1 MVDENTQMLCSHDM
15 SQSEDKMSQTNRQ
28 TLNWPPRDPKSVTL
42 LTLTSMIKNAKN

>member
-15 SQSEDKMSQTNRQ
+15 SQTEDKTSQTNRQ

-42 LTLTSMIKNAKN
+42 LMQGPN